1 MRTASCLDNIAEFIV
16 VFVVVV
22 VVDVVYLLSGGCR
35 CCLVTAVIVG
45 FVIVVVYIH
54 VYFYSFFL
62 VVYKSDVIIIAL
74 FTSLVAGFIMFVFF
88 FGIALTKLVHNIRM
102 RCGQSEET
110 TFYPAHSLS
119 SSFVI
124 SSFPFFLSSIL
135 SFVDTPPTMPTMIP
149 PTTHQQQRTE
159 TFNNM

>member
-22 VVDVVYLLSGGCR
+22 VVDVVYLLSG
-35 CCLVTAVIVG
+35 CLVTAVIVG

-88 FGIALTKLVHNIRM
+88 WY
-102 RCGQSEET
+102 C
-110 TFYPAHSLS
+110 
-119 SSFVI
+119 
-124 SSFPFFLSSIL
+124 
-135 SFVDTPPTMPTMIP
+135 
-149 PTTHQQQRTE
+149 THKTSP
-159 TFNNM
+159 